1 MGYFK
6 RFVDFITMG
15 SARPLRRLLAYYAV
29 LAAVMFAVHRFL
41 PVVDRVVSGAPATSQ
56 AVPIAQIPQMLQDG
70 LDGKPM
76 NVLAAESPERTG
88 AAMLITRTF
97 LFLATLALMLPV
109 SWVYMSSRRERL
121 HNQAIVQTLLIL
133 PMVVAGVILI
143 VRNSLALAFSLA
155 GVVGAVRFRTT
166 LSDSRDLVFIFL
178 AIAVGFAA
186 GVEVLSVAVLVTVI
200 FNFVLILVWRYD
212 FGRAVLSPTA
222 GSEWA
227 EPLADLAAKDYQG
240 NQVPDRDLVLAL
252 TPTKVEALAERFK
265 RVKGII
271 GPDAKKPRYNAIL
284 TITTSAMSAAQ
295 QLVQPV
301 LDTNTKRWKLDEV
314 VTNDGK
320 PSEMYYLIRLRK
332 SISRDGLLTEIR
344 TVGGAAIY
352 AADIEVGD
360 AVELE
365 QVEQRDK
372 RKQRERV
379 ARQ

>member
-133 PMVVAGVILI
+133 PMVVAAVILI
-143 VRNSLALAFSLA
+143 VRNSVALAFSLV

-227 EPLADLAAKDYQG
+227 EPLADLAAKDLQG

-271 GPDAKKPRYNAIL
+271 GADAKKPRYNAIL

>member
-41 PVVDRVVSGAPATSQ
+41 PIVDRVVSGAPTTAQ
-56 AVPIAQIPQMLQDG
+56 AVPVAQIPQLLQDG

-133 PMVVAGVILI
+133 PMVVAAVILI
-143 VRNSLALAFSLA
+143 VRNSVALAFSLV

-227 EPLADLAAKDYQG
+227 EPLADLAAKDLQG

-271 GPDAKKPRYNAIL
+271 GADAKKPRYNAIL

>member
-29 LAAVMFAVHRFL
+29 LTAVMFAVHRFL
-41 PVVDRVVSGAPATSQ
+41 PVVDRVVSGAPPTTQ
-56 AVPIAQIPQMLQDG
+56 AVPVAQIPQMLQDG
-70 LDGKPM
+70 LDGKPV
-76 NVLAAESPERTG
+76 NVLAAESPERNG

-227 EPLADLAAKDYQG
+227 EPLADLAAKDHLG

-252 TPTKVEALAERFK
+252 TPTKVDALAERFK

-271 GPDAKKPRYNAIL
+271 GADAKKPRYNAIL

-314 VTNDGK
+314 VTNEGK
-320 PSEMYYLIRLRK
+320 PCEMYYLIRLRK

-352 AADIEVGD
+352 GADIEVGD

-372 RKQRERV
+372 RKQREQA